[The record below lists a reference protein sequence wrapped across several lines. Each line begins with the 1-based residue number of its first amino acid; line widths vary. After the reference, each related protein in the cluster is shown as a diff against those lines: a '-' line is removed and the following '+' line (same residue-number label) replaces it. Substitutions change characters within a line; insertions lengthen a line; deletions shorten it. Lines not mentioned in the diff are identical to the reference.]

1 MSGFEFHLVCPNCE
15 LCSPTYPPGGRA
27 LFSNLLELPVANHL
41 NQRFETL
48 AYPRALLQQRQQT
61 AHDLISSL
69 SRAQHQIST
78 PRADL
83 LKPKLKPPLSCPR
96 CQHPVTE
103 GQAGHGRTEVFESA
117 EAVAAQANRMAPYT
131 RACWVDRTG
140 KLLVEALVYP
150 ENEQIRVRWELE
162 ADTAGLLFRYAS
174 AIRAVLE
181 QSGSVCV
188 SCREPRRC
196 TRFIELRNAG
206 EIT

>member
-15 LCSPTYPPGGRA
+15 LLSPTYPPGGRA

-48 AYPRALLQQRQQT
+48 AYPRSLLQQKQQT
-61 AHDLISSL
+61 AHDLVVSL
-69 SRAQHQIST
+69 SGAQHQIST
-78 PRADL
+78 PQADL

-103 GQAGHGRTEVFESA
+103 GQAGHGRTSVFESA

-131 RACWVDRTG
+131 QACWVDRTG

-150 ENEQIRVRWELE
+150 EDEQIRVRWELE
-162 ADTAGLLFRYAS
+162 ADTEGLRFRSAS
-174 AIRAVLE
+174 AIRNALE
-181 QSGSVCV
+181 QSGSVCI
-188 SCREPRRC
+188 SCGEPWRC
-196 TRFIELRNAG
+196 TRFIELRHAG
-206 EIT
+206 APT